1 MPLVPVEPAEGRA
14 APVLG
19 APSSMAPRGRRLVV
33 AALLLIATASACAG
47 DTVTDRPAAA
57 SFEARS
63 FAVYALSRGKG
74 VPPEAREA
82 LRRVDELVDGDR
94 RRGIGVRTRRTRVG
108 LEGET
113 RLCVEYACAADARRA
128 LEQVEKIVEDVD
140 LVNLV
145 RGPCKGPDE
154 EEDKP

>member
-1 MPLVPVEPAEGRA
+1 VEDLEARGDAGVLVSRPFGGAARPGGGRRGGGSSFALVLLAALASPGEAPGTA
-14 APVLG
+14 APEV
-19 APSSMAPRGRRLVV
+19 
-33 AALLLIATASACAG
+33 TAFS
-47 DTVTDRPAAA
+47 
-57 SFEARS
+57 
-63 FAVYALSRGKG
+63 VYALSRGKG